1 MSELMKRATP
11 GLAVAGA
18 ALATVWMFDPA
29 LHPDPTSATTASG
42 GGGAADS
49 TIPQADPVATDCS
62 NPETATG
69 EAAPTPWGPVQVRM
83 EVATDGTVCAVQAVV
98 YPQNDRKSAQ
108 INASAIPYLDARAA
122 EQGIEFDAFSGA
134 TYTSEAYRQSMQS
147 VLDQR

>member
-1 MSELMKRATP
+1 MSELRKRATP

-29 LHPDPTSATTASG
+29 LHPDPMSATSASG
-42 GGGAADS
+42 DGSAADP
-49 TIPQADPVATDCS
+49 TTPQAEPVATDCS

-69 EAAPTPWGPVQVRM
+69 DAAPTPWGPVQVRM
-83 EVATDGTVCAVQAVV
+83 QVATDGTVCAVQAVV

-108 INASAIPYLDARAA
+108 INASAIPSLDARAA
-122 EQGIEFDAFSGA
+122 EQGLEFDAFSGA

-147 VLDQR
+147 ILDQR